1 MPSDLVNKQDE
12 MLRQFDAALFD
23 VVNALDKL
31 KHTTPINRHIEQT
44 IEEFFQDAWDHVRLL
59 MALRQEADRVEWHDP
74 AR

>member
-1 MPSDLVNKQDE
+1 MGSDVVDHHRE
-12 MLRQFDAALFD
+12 TLRQFDDALFD

-59 MALRQEADRVEWHDP
+59 MALRQDADRVEWHDP
-74 AR
+74 VR